1 MPSNEMVTEV
11 KFWNLNSSTT
21 AVRRTIKAM

>member
-1 MPSNEMVTEV
+1 MPSNETVTEV

-21 AVRRTIKAM
+21 AVSRTIKVM